1 MIEGAQNP
9 YQTIGVGLVGK
20 GRPGGVGGAP
30 GQAGAGLAG
39 EKKGKFNVEDFE
51 QPGQVNGKEPHEMDM
66 EQVAEQEK
74 PWKKPG
80 KAAVLSLEHSE

>member
-1 MIEGAQNP
+1 MIEEAKNP

-20 GRPGGVGGAP
+20 GRPGGVIT
-30 GQAGAGLAG
+30 GQAGAGGLAA